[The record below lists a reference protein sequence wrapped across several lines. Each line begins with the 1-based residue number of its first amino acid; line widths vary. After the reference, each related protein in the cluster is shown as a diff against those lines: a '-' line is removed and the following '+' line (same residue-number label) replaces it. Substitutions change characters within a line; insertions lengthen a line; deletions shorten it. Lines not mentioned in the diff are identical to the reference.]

1 MRIALIDHSFRQ
13 TTKSVEFLYEI
24 LRSVGSLSLFYDESW
39 RGGPNAWRTTF
50 DESDYDLVV
59 IVQAHWAFDFLSGKH
74 QNVVFIPMYDAMFS
88 ESGFVWKS
96 EFSNAKCVSFS
107 RKLHQEIANRNGLSG
122 YFKYF
127 PDPSQFGVV
136 SDFDQIRPFF
146 WYRRSDIT
154 PDYVLE
160 LCRETDLR
168 TLTLHNAPDPKQP
181 PLWLS
186 KLPPNL
192 SDIKITTWWKD
203 TADYRNAL
211 LEHNIFFAPR
221 ISEGIGASFIE
232 AMASGLCVV
241 GRNFPT
247 MNEYIADGTNGL
259 LYSLDQ
265 KPALNF
271 THAKELGAR
280 ARETVERGFAD
291 WQRQVPE
298 LIDFLS
304 TPKSRLSAS
313 KGQRGTG
320 RPPQP
325 PPAKATPAIRSAVS
339 GGSPKVSV
347 VTVCLNAAEDLPLT
361 IESVLSQ
368 DWPNVEYIIM
378 DGASTDK
385 SVQVIKSYADSIA
398 FWRSEPDEGVFHAMN
413 DAINHCTGDWIMFMN
428 AGDTFI
434 DTDAISR
441 LLRHAPSDAHIVYGH
456 HFYAAGD
463 DLTYMP
469 AADFRLVWS
478 RIRRGE
484 LGFDWGGIGLPCHQ
498 ATAVRHHL
506 LQKLRFD
513 TRFHLAADHHFLIR
527 AFRTGA
533 TFFHSDEPIAVY
545 RAGGLSAKY
554 MSVSR
559 KEWQQLA
566 REYGSL
572 EGAALLGEFVE
583 AEDAELARQ
592 VRALRDLVSETEDA
606 MDSLAQSRVLKLVSR
621 GAPRVAK
628 TMSRLRSLVERMR
641 QQQSRLPG

>member
-211 LEHNIFFAPR
+211 HEHNIFFAPR

-232 AMASGLCVV
+232 LHPRQGTRGTRPRDGRARICRLAASGP
-241 GRNFPT
+241 G
-247 MNEYIADGTNGL
+247 ADRLPVYTE
-259 LYSLDQ
+259 
-265 KPALNF
+265 KPALRIERPARNG
-271 THAKELGAR
+271 TTAAATTGESDARNPLGCER
-280 ARETVERGFAD
+280 RQPESVRRYGVLERG
-291 WQRQVPE
+291 RG
-298 LIDFLS
+298 
-304 TPKSRLSAS
+304 SA
-313 KGQRGTG
+313 
-320 RPPQP
+320 
-325 PPAKATPAIRSAVS
+325 
-339 GGSPKVSV
+339 
-347 VTVCLNAAEDLPLT
+347 
-361 IESVLSQ
+361 
-368 DWPNVEYIIM
+368 
-378 DGASTDK
+378 
-385 SVQVIKSYADSIA
+385 
-398 FWRSEPDEGVFHAMN
+398 
-413 DAINHCTGDWIMFMN
+413 
-428 AGDTFI
+428 
-434 DTDAISR
+434 
-441 LLRHAPSDAHIVYGH
+441 AHN
-456 HFYAAGD
+456 
-463 DLTYMP
+463 
-469 AADFRLVWS
+469 
-478 RIRRGE
+478 
-484 LGFDWGGIGLPCHQ
+484 
-498 ATAVRHHL
+498 
-506 LQKLRFD
+506 
-513 TRFHLAADHHFLIR
+513 
-527 AFRTGA
+527 
-533 TFFHSDEPIAVY
+533 
-545 RAGGLSAKY
+545 
-554 MSVSR
+554 
-559 KEWQQLA
+559 
-566 REYGSL
+566 
-572 EGAALLGEFVE
+572 
-583 AEDAELARQ
+583 
-592 VRALRDLVSETEDA
+592 
-606 MDSLAQSRVLKLVSR
+606 
-621 GAPRVAK
+621 
-628 TMSRLRSLVERMR
+628 
-641 QQQSRLPG
+641 